1 MATYQA
7 PLRFMRFLLH
17 EVFNTEELLVKQNA
31 LEDFNAELIDAI
43 LDEAANFSKQVL
55 FPINSSGDQQG
66 CQFVDGV
73 VTTPDGFKEAY
84 QQFRDGG
91 WHAMGCSEA
100 FGGQPLPKALHLMIE
115 EIFYACNTSFG
126 LYPNLTN
133 SAIHLLQDHGSE
145 NLNKIYL
152 AKMVTGQWSG
162 TMCLTESHAG
172 SDLGLIKSRAIEQT
186 DGSYLISGTKIFIS
200 AGEHDLTEN
209 IIHLVLAK
217 LPDAPTGSKGISL
230 FLVPKFLPDEANN
243 LGQRNN
249 VQCGSIEH
257 KMGIKGS
264 ATCVMNFDDAKGYLV
279 GEINAGLKCMFT
291 MMNEERLSVGM
302 QGLGIAEVALQ
313 SATEYALDRK
323 QGRAADSKEM
333 VDSIIAHADIRRM
346 LLSMMGMN
354 GGCRALAVFAGN
366 LYDASVYHKDPA
378 EGKKSARM
386 LALVTPVCKAFFTDQ
401 AFINCNL
408 GLQVFGGH
416 GYVREWGMEQ
426 LVRDVRITQIY
437 EGTNGIQSMDL
448 LSRKILADDGRAW
461 KEFKLLLCEMIKE
474 AEQVTVLG
482 KDCTIVRQ
490 AMTNLSSITDS
501 LLEDGKQNLELQGSV
516 ATEYLNLFGTVTLG
530 CLWVKMASVA
540 INSNIEDDKF
550 HQQIQSSCAF
560 YCRHQL
566 ASVSTS
572 VTRIMAGAKTIVS
585 PDISEFEL
593 TTLVN

>member
-7 PLRFMRFLLH
+7 PLKFMRFLLH
-17 EVFNTEELLVKQNA
+17 EVFKTEEMLQKQNA
-31 LEDFNAELIDAI
+31 LEDFNAELMDAI
-43 LDEAANFSKQVL
+43 LDEASNFAQQVL
-55 FPINSSGDQQG
+55 FPINRNGDEQG
-66 CQFVDGV
+66 CQFDNGV

-84 QQFRDGG
+84 QQFMDGG
-91 WHAMGCSEA
+91 WAVMGCSEE
-100 FGGQPLPKALHLMIE
+100 FGGQPLPKSLHLMIE

-133 SAIHLLQDHGSE
+133 TAIHLLEHHANETLKQT
-145 NLNKIYL
+145 YL
-152 AKMVTGQWSG
+152 PKMVSGQWAG

-172 SDLGLIKSRAIEQT
+172 SDLGIIKSRATEQD

-200 AGEHDLTEN
+200 AGETDLTEN

-217 LPDAPTGSKGISL
+217 LPGAPEGSKGISL
-230 FLVPKFLPDEANN
+230 FLVPKFLPDESNN
-243 LGQRNN
+243 PGERNA
-249 VQCGSIEH
+249 VHCGAIEH

-291 MMNEERLSVGM
+291 MMNNERLSVGM
-302 QGLGIAEVALQ
+302 QGVGNAEVALQ

-323 QGRAADSKEM
+323 QGRKPGSKDVADP
-333 VDSIIAHADIRRM
+333 IIGHADVRRM
-346 LLSMMGMN
+346 LLTIMGMN
-354 GGCRALAVFAGN
+354 GGCRALTALAGN
-366 LYDASVYHKDPA
+366 MYDTSIYHQDA
-378 EGKKSARM
+378 EEREKSARM

-401 AFINCNL
+401 AFISCNL

-416 GYVREWGMEQ
+416 GYVREWGIEQ
-426 LVRDVRITQIY
+426 LVRDVRITQLY

-448 LSRKILADDGRAW
+448 IGRKVLGDGGIAW
-461 KEFKLLLCEMIKE
+461 QEFKAELSTMIKD
-474 AEQVTVLG
+474 AEQVNILG
-482 KDCTIVRQ
+482 KDCTRVRQ
-490 AMTNLSSITDS
+490 AMSNLSSVTDS
-501 LLEDGKQNLELQGSV
+501 LLENAKRNIDIQGSV
-516 ATEYLNLFGTVTLG
+516 ATEYMNLFGTVTLG
-530 CLWVKMASVA
+530 CLWLKMAAVA
-540 INSNIEDDKF
+540 INSDAEDDVF
-550 HQQIQSSCAF
+550 HSQIQSVCAF

-572 VTRIMAGAKTIVS
+572 VERIMAGAKTIIS